1 MKRSGKIGFAQIVV
15 QQKKRS
21 IYYLYNK
28 MIDVIHKDREKKK
41 KGYRNYFMN
50 NITLYHV
57 FSIL

>member
-41 KGYRNYFMN
+41 RVTET
-50 NITLYHV
+50 I
-57 FSIL
+57 S